1 MKVMIPGP
9 KGLPISGNMLSFRKD
24 PLQFLI
30 RAASEYGEVVHFR
43 FGPNRQVFLLTNPD
57 HIKEVLVTK
66 QAKFRK
72 GKGLQIAR
80 AVVGDGI
87 LTSEGQKHL
96 RQRRLMQPA
105 FHKDRIAAYG
115 DTMVNH
121 TLEMLA
127 TWKGGEERDIHKDMM
142 ELTLRIITETM
153 FGKGLTENA
162 EGIGH
167 AIEYGLHYIS
177 EKATA
182 FIDLPLS
189 VPTRRNRLFKES
201 AETLN
206 KAIYAIIE
214 ERRSSAQTDRSDLL
228 SMLLAARDED
238 DGTGMSDEQLRD
250 EVMTIFLAGHE
261 TTANTMS
268 WIWYLLSQH
277 PEAEQKLY
285 SELDSVL
292 AGKTPT
298 VADIPRL
305 PYLNHVITE
314 AMRLYPAAWA
324 INREVVE
331 EVEIGGRTYEKGD
344 TLMMSQYVMHR
355 KPEYF
360 ENPDQFIPERFDGD
374 LLKRLPQFAYFPFG
388 GGPRICIGNN
398 FALMESALLL
408 ATIAQRF
415 ELRLAAN
422 HPVEPEPVVTLRPKY
437 GMRMRLTQRN
447 TRYPQK

>member
-1 MKVMIPGP
+1 MKVMTPGP
-9 KGLPISGNMLSFRKD
+9 KGLPISGNILSFRKD
-24 PLQFLI
+24 PLDFLV
-30 RAASEYGEVVHFR
+30 RAAREYGEIVHFR
-43 FGPNRQVFLLTNPD
+43 FGPNRHVFLLTNPD

-72 GKGLQIAR
+72 AKGLQIAR

-105 FHKDRIAAYG
+105 FHKDRIAAYA

-121 TLEMLA
+121 TLEMID
-127 TWKGGEERDIHKDMM
+127 TWKDGEEREIHKDMM
-142 ELTLRIITETM
+142 ELTLRIISETM
-153 FGKGLTENA
+153 FGKGMTENV
-162 EGIGH
+162 EGIGE
-167 AIEYGLHYIS
+167 AIEYGLHYVS
-177 EKATA
+177 TKASS

-189 VPTRRNRLFKES
+189 VPTRRNRQFQES

-206 KAIYAIIE
+206 KVIYSIIE
-214 ERRSSAQTDRSDLL
+214 ERRKSDVTDRADLL

-238 DGTGMSDEQLRD
+238 DGTGMTDEQVRD

-277 PEAEQKLY
+277 PEVEQKLWN
-285 SELDSVL
+285 ELEAVL
-292 AGKTPT
+292 GVKRVTAD
-298 VADIPRL
+298 DIPQL
-305 PYLNHVITE
+305 PYLNNIITE

-331 EVEIGGRTYEKGD
+331 EVEIGGQTFEKGD
-344 TLMMSQYVMHR
+344 TLMMSQYVMQR

-360 ENPDQFIPERFDGD
+360 ENPDQFIPERFTGD
-374 LLKRLPQFAYFPFG
+374 LLKKLPQFAYFPFG
-388 GGPRICIGNN
+388 GGPRVCIGNN

-415 ELRLAAN
+415 QLRLVEN
-422 HPVEPEPVVTLRPKY
+422 HPVEPEPLVTLRPKF
-437 GMRMRLTQRN
+437 GLRMKVELH
-447 TRYPQK
+447 PKK